1 MSDRNLSIR
10 RRERSTAGS
19 LSEYSDTSDHAPG
32 PSLVIKAQSQAA
44 HGKQP
49 VRPSG
54 QLEPL
59 AWHSYRWPSVIPS
72 SEDGDVMEGVNH
84 YAIEDTPGN
93 RQSYD
98 LDGTVQEMS
107 QKLQHLQPSQ
117 NDQTQQH
124 MPTQQPQQ
132 YMQQPQ
138 QYLPFPQY
146 PPMQLPQQ
154 YLPLPQ
160 YLPSP
165 TQQPQ
170 QQQQQQYSPKQ
181 QQQYLP
187 PQQLQLQPPPQ
198 SSTPMQQPQPQQPQ
212 PQQQQQYSPLQ
223 QPQQYLPLQQP
234 QLHPPPQPSPSALQ
248 PQQPQPWQQQQYM
261 PQWYAPPQYAPQPY
275 MPARY
280 PQQSQAN
287 PVLDSIATQIANIA
301 VAMDRRQEATDRRQE
316 TVQNELTSMR
326 EARTNPA
333 TTPAL
338 KPGDVATSEPRNQTD
353 SNAASRFIDSIR
365 DAVSYYGEE
374 RTRVVLR
381 RCCKE
386 TATEDWLAGMSDH
399 DCTRLRASC
408 SNWVA
413 MLE

>member
-1 MSDRNLSIR
+1 MRQ
-10 RRERSTAGS
+10 RERSPASS

-32 PSLVIKAQSQAA
+32 PSLVIKAQSEAA
-44 HGKQP
+44 RGKQL
-49 VRPSG
+49 VRPSV

-59 AWHSYRWPSVIPS
+59 ARYGYRRPSVIPS

-93 RQSYD
+93 GQSHD
-98 LDGTVQEMS
+98 LDGTVQEIT

-117 NDQTQQH
+117 NDQTQQR

-132 YMQQPQ
+132 YMQQLQ

-170 QQQQQQYSPKQ
+170 QQL
-181 QQQYLP
+181 QYLP
-187 PQQLQLQPPPQ
+187 PQQPQLHMPPQ
-198 SSTPMQQPQPQQPQ
+198 STTPVQQP
-212 PQQQQQYSPLQ
+212 QYSPLQ

-234 QLHPPPQPSPSALQ
+234 QLHLPPQPSPSALQ
-248 PQQPQPWQQQQYM
+248 PQQPQQWQQQQYV
-261 PQWYAPPQYAPQPY
+261 PQWYAPLQYTPQPY
-275 MPARY
+275 MPALY

-287 PVLDSIATQIANIA
+287 TVLDSVVIQIANLA
-301 VAMDRRQEATDRRQE
+301 LAMDRRQEAADRRQE
-316 TVQNELTSMR
+316 TVPNELVSIR
-326 EARTNPA
+326 DARTNLA
-333 TTPAL
+333 TAPAL
-338 KPGDVATSEPRNQTD
+338 KPGDIATFAPRNQ
-353 SNAASRFIDSIR
+353 SNSDAVSRFIYSIH
-365 DAVSYYGEE
+365 DAVSHYGEQ
-374 RTRVVLR
+374 RTRVLLR
-381 RCCKE
+381 RCCE
-386 TATEDWLAGMSDH
+386 GTAAEDWLAGMSDH
-399 DCTRLRASC
+399 DCIQLRASC
-408 SNWVA
+408 RNWVA